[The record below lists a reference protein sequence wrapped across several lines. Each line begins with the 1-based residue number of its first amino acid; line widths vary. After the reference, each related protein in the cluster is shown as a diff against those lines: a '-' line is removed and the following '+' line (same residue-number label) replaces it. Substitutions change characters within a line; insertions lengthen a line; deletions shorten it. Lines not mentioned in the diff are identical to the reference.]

1 VLVGTGSNETRFTVH
16 HDVILKRSAFFR
28 AARSERWI
36 TDKSK
41 PADLHEHNPETF
53 NVYLHCLYHSVVPKS
68 LNINAHD
75 TRFKELIDLYALA
88 DILVDPTTAN
98 LVIDEIRS
106 YSELVRRNPSA
117 EAITYAFES
126 TRDDDALR
134 GLFAD
139 FCIYDGADLP
149 EGNLPKEFLSL
160 LVQRFLAEKDRGT
173 IVMDNDQYECFAIVS
188 GRDGWDD
195 YDYYR
200 KVEDDEE

>member
-1 VLVGTGSNETRFTVH
+1 VCYQNGPYN
-16 HDVILKRSAFFR
+16 ILC
-28 AARSERWI
+28 
-36 TDKSK
+36 
-41 PADLHEHNPETF
+41 PPL
-53 NVYLHCLYHSVVPKS
+53 
-68 LNINAHD
+68 
-75 TRFKELIDLYALA
+75 
-88 DILVDPTTAN
+88 
-98 LVIDEIRS
+98 
-106 YSELVRRNPSA
+106 RNPSA